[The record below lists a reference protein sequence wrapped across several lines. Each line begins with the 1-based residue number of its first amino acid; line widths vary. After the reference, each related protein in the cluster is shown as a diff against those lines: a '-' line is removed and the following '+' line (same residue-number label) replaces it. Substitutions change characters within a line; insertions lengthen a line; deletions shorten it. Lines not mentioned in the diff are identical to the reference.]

1 MRVIHIVKMIYNV
14 SHHYNTPERVASLLV
29 KITNQVIR
37 TCKRYITQG
46 GRKTIWNQDRN
57 DVEEKLMQCIKLN
70 QDYKDAY
77 ARVKNRK
84 VGKEIRE
91 FSFSEKYIFGRFDS
105 FCTRLRNLLS
115 MFKKINLYTRL
126 FQERME
132 ALLPEEALEDDFK
145 NFDSAVRVLTLR
157 DYDYLDFRNEGFD
170 KDYVEFLSRMDSITD
185 KLQNKLES
193 TYDGVWDTPHA
204 FQYLPRFEK
213 LSEVMPVGHLT
224 EKYIRMITTF
234 SQEMDRITKFFKK
247 QVAKPPIPRNYPD
260 SSGRIAWARSLLAH
274 LKYFMEHFM
283 EQKTLKNRPEYSNLV
298 KQYNETGVMLMRYE
312 LDVQENWKN
321 LRIRQIEKMIS
332 KPIFA
337 SSGSGNYVSNFDKV
351 FYSFLKEN
359 ERLAKM
365 DINIPSVNQFLIKRK
380 DYFIEYYDTVN
391 MILDRYNNAM
401 SIITP
406 DLKRLFTPHVNK
418 MRTSLEPGLSE
429 ITWTN
434 FDWVEFTDKCQ
445 EDIDLFYDLMRR
457 ANDIYDNRI
466 GKYH

>member
-1 MRVIHIVKMIYNV
+1 
-14 SHHYNTPERVASLLV
+14 
-29 KITNQVIR
+29 
-37 TCKRYITQG
+37 
-46 GRKTIWNQDRN
+46 
-57 DVEEKLMQCIKLN
+57 
-70 QDYKDAY
+70 
-77 ARVKNRK
+77 
-84 VGKEIRE
+84 
-91 FSFSEKYIFGRFDS
+91 
-105 FCTRLRNLLS
+105 
-115 MFKKINLYTRL
+115 
-126 FQERME
+126 
-132 ALLPEEALEDDFK
+132 
-145 NFDSAVRVLTLR
+145 
-157 DYDYLDFRNEGFD
+157 
-170 KDYVEFLSRMDSITD
+170 
-185 KLQNKLES
+185 
-193 TYDGVWDTPHA
+193 
-204 FQYLPRFEK
+204 
-213 LSEVMPVGHLT
+213 
-224 EKYIRMITTF
+224 
-234 SQEMDRITKFFKK
+234 
-247 QVAKPPIPRNYPD
+247 
-260 SSGRIAWARSLLAH
+260 
-274 LKYFMEHFM
+274 
-283 EQKTLKNRPEYSNLV
+283 
-298 KQYNETGVMLMRYE
+298 MRYE

-337 SSGSGNYVSNFDKV
+337 SSGSGDYVSNFDKV